1 MGDAE
6 GEGNEQSLVLLPSA
20 IQAYITLTKG
30 LSCLCKWPL
39 VFPQRIWDA
48 MMKSAASICH
58 HWIAHVMPL
67 YALLFPKSCGKVTKF
82 ILKVRNDLPLV
93 DSSMKPMDQHLQGS
107 DHRSCAVSNN
117 LGVLRVV
124 HGTCIPYV
132 KSLSAEYKKLY
143 GIDLVA
149 AFESN
154 SGSSSNSSLKRRKGS
169 AEAAVGAWILTW
181 THMLAAAA
189 QLRSAAR
196 FAVCVCATS
205 HCDALSD

>member
-6 GEGNEQSLVLLPSA
+6 GEGNDQSLMLLPSA
-20 IQAYITLTKG
+20 IQAYITLTRG

-67 YALLFPKSCGKVTKF
+67 YALLFPKSCGDVTKF

-93 DSSMKPMDQHLQGS
+93 ESSMKPMDQHLQGS
-107 DHRSCAVSNN
+107 DHRSCAVSND

-149 AFESN
+149 AFARN
-154 SGSSSNSSLKRRKGS
+154 SGDSSSSSSHVKHRKGPA
-169 AEAAVGAWILTW
+169 AEAAVGAWALTW
-181 THMLAAAA
+181 THILAAAA

-196 FAVCVCATS
+196 FVI
-205 HCDALSD
+205 CDYAL